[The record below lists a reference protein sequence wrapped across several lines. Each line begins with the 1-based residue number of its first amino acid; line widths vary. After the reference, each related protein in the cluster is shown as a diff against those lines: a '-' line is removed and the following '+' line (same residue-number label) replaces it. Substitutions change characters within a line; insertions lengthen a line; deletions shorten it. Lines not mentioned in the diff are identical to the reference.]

1 MRGNPFARFSFL
13 ATLLA
18 VPFTFNTAH
27 AVDYSGEA
35 HCFSG
40 PKTAYESPQTRYANG
55 TLSDPDQVAA
65 VEELTRRM
73 WKLRLSNAPLAF
85 EREVSQETRSSLLDE
100 RSSRYSF
107 LRTWSSIQLDRA
119 QERRNRRTGSR
130 YIMVRPEMKQ
140 LARERSEL
148 RILKRKPC
156 NKHILYLG

>member
-1 MRGNPFARFSFL
+1 MRGNPFARLIFMV
-13 ATLLA
+13 TLMA
-18 VPFTFNTAH
+18 APFTMNTAH

-40 PKTAYESPQTRYANG
+40 AESAYESPQTRYANG

-73 WKLRLSNAPLAF
+73 WKLRLSSDLLAS
-85 EREVSQETRSSLLDE
+85 EQEVHAADRPNG
-100 RSSRYSF
+100 YSF
-107 LRTWSSIQLDRA
+107 LRTWSSIELDRA
-119 QERRNRRTGSR
+119 QEHRNRRTGSR
-130 YIMVRPEMKQ
+130 YILVRPEMKQ